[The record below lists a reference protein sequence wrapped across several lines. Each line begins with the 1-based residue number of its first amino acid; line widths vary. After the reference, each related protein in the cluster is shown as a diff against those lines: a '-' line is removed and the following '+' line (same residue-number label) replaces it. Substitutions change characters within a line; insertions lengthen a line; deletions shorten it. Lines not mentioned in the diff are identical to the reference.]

1 MSNRPG
7 GTTRTA
13 KYDYLIKLL
22 LIGDSGVGK
31 SCLLLRYSDDSF
43 TSSFI
48 TTIGIDFKI
57 KSILCDDSK
66 VKLQIWDTAG
76 QERFR
81 TITTAYYRGAMG
93 ILLVYDVSEDSSF
106 SNVRNWMRQI
116 DQNAAENV
124 NRILIGNK
132 SDVDAADRKV
142 TYEQG
147 HALANEYGIKFF
159 ETSAKL
165 NSNVDEAFM
174 SIAKDIVERL
184 KVNPEHYGTEPG
196 VSLSKDKGKKKNESS
211 CC

>member
-1 MSNRPG
+1 MSNRAASG
-7 GTTRTA
+7 VRTA

-57 KSILCDDSK
+57 KSISIGDSK

-93 ILLVYDVSEDSSF
+93 ILLVYDISDESSF

-116 DQNAAENV
+116 EQNAAENV

-132 SDVDAADRKV
+132 SDVDPSDRKV
-142 TYEQG
+142 THAQG
-147 HALANEYGIKFF
+147 KALADEFGIKFF
-159 ETSAKL
+159 ETSAKM
-165 NSNVDEAFM
+165 NTNVDEAFLA
-174 SIAKDIVERL
+174 IASDIVERL
-184 KVNPEHYGTEPG
+184 RENPEHYGTDGG
-196 VSLSKDKGKKKNESS
+196 VSLQNGKKAQGGG